1 MKRLAPG
8 ETDTWF
14 IEILGTEGGAKFS
27 TKEPRTVWTF
37 SRDSEQKWSRID
49 IGFNTDFKTITGGI
63 FEPGFPDVLMQM
75 WAAFFADREGELGDH
90 FGCVT
95 PEEAFRSHQL
105 FQAALDSQRLNQ
117 TISL

>member
-1 MKRLAPG
+1 MKTYLVSMEQIKTGKEKLLPILSGIVISLLIALTWIQVSYWKNSITLFKHAINV
-8 ETDTWF
+8 TDTKY
-14 IEILGTEGGAKFS
+14 LGVA
-27 TKEPRTVWTF
+27 
-37 SRDSEQKWSRID
+37 
-49 IGFNTDFKTITGGI
+49 TIH
-63 FEPGFPDVLMQM
+63 
-75 WAAFFADREGELGDH
+75 AFLGDAYHREGELGDH

>member
-1 MKRLAPG
+1 MDSLEDFASFVAKK
-8 ETDTWF
+8 DTVF
-14 IEILGTEGGAKFS
+14 LGGH
-27 TKEPRTVWTF
+27 
-37 SRDSEQKWSRID
+37 
-49 IGFNTDFKTITGGI
+49 I